1 MISHQNHQS
10 SDTFLQSKLELLQSP
25 RSYSLLPQSLCADFH
40 QIFWNHFRK
49 NNNINAARRTIV
61 LKLPCKLKTL
71 PRNFFAKAD
80 ILTQFQL
87 IPLLYY
93 CQTRSLHLR
102 TFFCYRLLMI
112 SIHANFSAT
121 SEHEDR
127 LF

>member
-10 SDTFLQSKLELLQSP
+10 SDTFLQSKLELLQSFFV
-25 RSYSLLPQSLCADFH
+25 CTDFH

-61 LKLPCKLKTL
+61 LKFPCKLKTL